1 MHVFMWVC
9 ACSMYVYISICARV
23 HVYMYVC
30 VYVCMIVGGSI
41 IDQNVLNQNHRQ
53 EEERTPGV
61 GSGQGF

>member
-41 IDQNVLNQNHRQ
+41 IDQNVVNKKHR
-53 EEERTPGV
+53 
-61 GSGQGF
+61 